1 MNRRLGARLAR
12 LEEVAP
18 KSTDPPMCVYHR
30 DVCQMG
36 AQPLPELYVLV
47 VEAKRRV
54 GQVVPPLDEHRA
66 MTAAERVRDAR
77 EFAALLAETRER
89 VAAEEAALKA
99 GAPWT

>member
-1 MNRRLGARLAR
+1 MNRRLAARLGR

-18 KSTDPPMCVYHR
+18 KNAGDPMCAYHR
-30 DVCQMG
+30 DACQMG

-47 VEAKRRV
+47 VEAKRRA
-54 GQVVPPLDEHRA
+54 GQAVPPLDEHRA
-66 MTAAERVRDAR
+66 MTPAERVRDAR
-77 EFAALLAETRER
+77 EFAELLAETKAR